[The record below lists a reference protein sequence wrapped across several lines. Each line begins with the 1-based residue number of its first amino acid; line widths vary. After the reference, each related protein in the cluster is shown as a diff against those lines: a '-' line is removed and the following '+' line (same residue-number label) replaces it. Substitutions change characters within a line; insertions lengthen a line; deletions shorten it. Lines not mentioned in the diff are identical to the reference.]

1 MVLSGLTD
9 LLSTKNGFESRKEIH
24 ELKSAEQAVKEM
36 EVGGNEK

>member
-9 LLSTKNGFESRKEIH
+9 FHSTKSGFDSRKGIH

-36 EVGGNEK
+36 EVGGWK